1 MKISQRGI
9 DLIKEAEGLRL
20 DAYQDSVRVWTIGY
34 GHTGDVR
41 VGQRI
46 TKAEAEQI
54 LRDDLDVFEHG
65 VLKATEPRKLTQG
78 QFDALVSFAFNLG
91 LGNLKSS
98 TLLKKLNA
106 GDAAGASFE
115 FQRWVYA
122 GGKKLPGLVKRREAE
137 RALFVSDY

>member
-9 DLIKEAEGLRL
+9 DLIKEAEGLVL
-20 DAYQDSVRVWTIGY
+20 YAYKDAVDVWTIGY

-41 VGQRI
+41 PGSWI
-46 TKAEAEQI
+46 TEAEAERI
-54 LRDDLDVFEHG
+54 LRDDLEVFMHG
-65 VLKATEPRKLTQG
+65 VLSATAPLKLTQG
-78 QFDALVSFAFNLG
+78 QFDALVSFSFNLG
-91 LGNLKSS
+91 LGSLRSS
-98 TLLKKLNA
+98 TLLKKLKA
-106 GDAAGASFE
+106 GDAVGASFE

>member
-9 DLIKEAEGLRL
+9 DLIKHFEGLRL
-20 DAYQDSVRVWTIGY
+20 DAYRDSVGVLTIGY
-34 GHTGDVR
+34 GHTVDVR
-41 VGQRI
+41 LDQRI
-46 TKAEAEQI
+46 TTEEAEKI
-54 LRDDLDVFEHG
+54 LRDDLEVFMHG
-65 VLKATEPRKLTQG
+65 VLKAAEPLKLTQG

-91 LGNLKSS
+91 LGSLKSS
-98 TLLKKLNA
+98 TLLKKLKA